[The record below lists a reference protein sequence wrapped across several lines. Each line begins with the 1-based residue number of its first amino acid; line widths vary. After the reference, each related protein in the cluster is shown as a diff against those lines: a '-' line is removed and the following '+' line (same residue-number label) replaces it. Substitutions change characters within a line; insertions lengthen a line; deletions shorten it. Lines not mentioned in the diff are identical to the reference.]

1 MSHVKTAN
9 ARAAETIIKKLEKRN
24 IEGFFCETSKEAVEK
39 ALSLMPEGSSISWGG
54 TETVKECGLMDAIH
68 EKNYVLIDRATATTP
83 QEQREIY
90 AKTVMADFFLMSSNA
105 ITMDGEL
112 INIDGFANRV
122 ACLCAGP
129 ANVIV
134 IAGMN
139 KVVKDVQGGIDRI
152 RTKAA
157 PPNTIRLNK
166 DTPCAKHGVCGNC
179 YGQDSI
185 CSQILVTR
193 RSTVPKRIKVIL
205 VNEELGF

>member
-39 ALSLMPEGSSISWGG
+39 ALSLMPDGSSISWGG

-112 INIDGFANRV
+112 VNIDGFANRV

-139 KVVKDVQGGIDRI
+139 KVVKDVQGGIDRV

-157 PPNTIRLNK
+157 PPNTIRLHK
-166 DTPCAKHGVCGNC
+166 DTPCAKNGVCGNC
-179 YGQDSI
+179 YGSDSI